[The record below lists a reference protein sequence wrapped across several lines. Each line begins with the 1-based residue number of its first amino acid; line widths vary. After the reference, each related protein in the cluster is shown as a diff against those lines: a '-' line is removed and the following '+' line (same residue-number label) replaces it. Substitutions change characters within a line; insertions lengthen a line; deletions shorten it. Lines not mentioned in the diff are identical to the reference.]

1 MIFPIKRK
9 NNEINDNKSFSY
21 YNLLETFK
29 QDGCPICLL
38 LQKTIDGYF
47 ESLLYEN
54 VNDPFVRK
62 GIKGSFGYCKKHSIQ
77 IEKVAEHSFQDFG
90 LAIIIEDLANML
102 IERYKDLNKPAEKQG
117 RRKRSPKVCPACIYE
132 NTFKEIYASEIA
144 RGIKDEKFFNKFK
157 DGSGLCFDHLIAV
170 KKYITDS
177 SDLKKLLEFQESVVK
192 KTIQDLRS
200 FIKKHDYLNKEP
212 ITITDAEAR
221 KKTLR
226 KIVGKF

>member
-9 NNEINDNKSFSY
+9 NNRINDNKSFGY
-21 YNLLETFK
+21 YELLETFK
-29 QDGCPICLL
+29 QDGV
-38 LQKTIDGYF
+38 Q
-47 ESLLYEN
+47 
-54 VNDPFVRK
+54 FV
-62 GIKGSFGYCKKHSIQ
+62 SCC
-77 IEKVAEHSFQDFG
+77 
-90 LAIIIEDLANML
+90 
-102 IERYKDLNKPAEKQG
+102 
-117 RRKRSPKVCPACIYE
+117 RKRSSKVCPICIYE

-144 RGIKDEKFFNKFK
+144 RSIKDEKFFNKFK

-177 SDLKKLLEFQESVVK
+177 SDLIKLLEFQESVVK

-200 FIKKHDYLNKEP
+200 LIKKHDYLNKEL
-212 ITITDAEAR
+212 ITITDADAR

>member
-9 NNEINDNKSFSY
+9 NNEINDNKS
-21 YNLLETFK
+21 LAIT
-29 QDGCPICLL
+29 ICL
-38 LQKTIDGYF
+38 
-47 ESLLYEN
+47 
-54 VNDPFVRK
+54 
-62 GIKGSFGYCKKHSIQ
+62 KHSRRTAAQ
-77 IEKVAEHSFQDFG
+77 FVSCC
-90 LAIIIEDLANML
+90 
-102 IERYKDLNKPAEKQG
+102 
-117 RRKRSPKVCPACIYE
+117 RKRSPKVCPACIYE

-144 RGIKDEKFFNKFK
+144 RSIKDEKFFNKFK

-177 SDLKKLLEFQESVVK
+177 SDLIKLLEFQESVVK

-200 FIKKHDYLNKEP
+200 LIKKHDYLNKEL
-212 ITITDAEAR
+212 ITITDADAR